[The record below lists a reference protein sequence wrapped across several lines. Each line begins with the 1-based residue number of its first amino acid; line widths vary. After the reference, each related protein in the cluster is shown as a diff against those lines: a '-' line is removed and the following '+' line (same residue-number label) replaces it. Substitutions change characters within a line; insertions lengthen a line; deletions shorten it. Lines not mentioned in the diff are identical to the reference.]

1 MSVSQELDSGFGHSQ
16 WAGPH
21 PSEVRAG
28 QASSGVHGD
37 RSLPCQCGW
46 EQGQVTAEPKGSLK
60 SAKPHR
66 FGFEVEKNAFWLR
79 FVSIFSLHSCF
90 QNVSVIFIYLSV

>member
-16 WAGPH
+16 WARPH

-28 QASSGVHGD
+28 QAPCLLLVSIGG

-46 EQGQVTAEPKGSLK
+46 EQGQVTPEPKGSLK
-60 SAKPHR
+60 NAKPHR

-79 FVSIFSLHSCF
+79 FISIFFSS
-90 QNVSVIFIYLSV
+90 